1 MLSTASL
8 VLFLF
13 SAFFTMLGFPCC
25 LGCFNWIAA
34 PLCLATALV
43 GFVGLMF
50 DRDPTTR
57 EGRAVNTHLMAL
69 VGGLVLLSISV
80 GRCFAG
86 GGVV

>member
-8 VLFLF
+8 VLFIC
-13 SAFFTMLGFPCC
+13 SALMTMLGFPCC
-25 LGCFNWIAA
+25 LGCLNWIAA
-34 PLCLATALV
+34 PLCMATAIV
-43 GFVGLMF
+43 GFVGLVF
-50 DRDPTTR
+50 DRDPVTR
-57 EGRAVNTHLMAL
+57 ENRALPTHLMAL